1 MRDHKTTKAGGRLG
15 LSGDR
20 MRKALPFNTK
30 RSHHHTHILE
40 PTLPISAV
48 LATHDLADG
57 SRYSNLKI
65 FTEVKNII
73 GKTSHRYSNSE
84 RFRQVA
90 PISNIFTKTN
100 KSQACCNDMS
110 SLCPHP
116 WLKTVREKRT
126 PKTDRSRNLKTMHDN
141 RKNIRCKPHK
151 ANIKHLS

>member
-1 MRDHKTTKAGGRLG
+1 MTGTDHVRPQDNEGR
-15 LSGDR
+15 
-20 MRKALPFNTK
+20 RKARPFRRPPAEGSALQHEK
-30 RSHHHTHILE
+30 IHHHAHILE

-65 FTEVKNII
+65 FTEIKSLIE
-73 GKTSHRYSNSE
+73 KSSHRYSNSE
-84 RFRQVA
+84 RLRQVA

-126 PKTDRSRNLKTMHDN
+126 PK
-141 RKNIRCKPHK
+141 
-151 ANIKHLS
+151 LSAREI